1 MVGRRGLE
9 PRTSALLGPERST
22 TETGTPYETAGVI
35 RPAPVSATKFEE
47 RPLRGA
53 KFDSQNHYCREAG
66 RAVKRVFPGANCCLM
81 YFLNPTDHI
90 ITPEVGYGQSIV
102 LTHLCALQAEGEQRS
117 GNLAPCS
124 DPTAASFVGCFRDTG
139 GRLTRG

>member
-1 MVGRRGLE
+1 MGRGGLE
-9 PRTSALLGPERST
+9 PPTSAVLGPERST

-102 LTHLCALQAEGEQRS
+102 LTHLCAFRLRGISAPATSRRVQTRLQPVSLGAFQT
-117 GNLAPCS
+117 LV
-124 DPTAASFVGCFRDTG
+124 VG
-139 GRLTRG
+139 